1 MPESP
6 QTTNG
11 YLAIGRIIAPHG
23 IRGEVKVEVLTDF
36 PERFKPGA
44 HVSRRGHRGSGGQ
57 AGQDRRRATA

>member
-36 PERFKPGA
+36 PGTLQAWYARF
-44 HVSRRGHRGSGGQ
+44 SRRGHRGSGGQ
-57 AGQDRRRATA
+57 AG